1 VEPSLTGSPVVG
13 TAVTVNTGSWTGA
26 SVYQNFGTTYNG
38 FFVRNIQLALNL
50 AGITTS
56 VDGNYGP
63 QTRSNVTTFQAS
75 NGLVADGIAGP
86 MTYSVM
92 ERLLSNAAQMTY
104 AWFSCATPVA
114 ASTSAPP
121 APCTIISGATA
132 SSYTPVAGDVGKHLS
147 VKVTGARNGVTTT
160 THTATIGAVSV
171 GSAPAPAPTPS
182 ATLSATTSPTP
193 TPTPTT
199 SSTPSVT
206 PSPTASST
214 PSVTPSPTASP
225 TPTPTAPAVTGQP
238 AITGVAK
245 VGQTLTAGTGN
256 WTAVSPYQNYGPTYN
271 GYFVRNIQVALNG
284 AGLSVK
290 VDGVYGSATRTA
302 VRTFQSQ
309 KGLRVDGVAGPQTWA
324 AMQTVMTS
332 LTKFTYKW
340 YSCTAPIGASVSTLP
355 STCSAVTSG
364 AAATYRPVAGNVGR
378 FMTVAVTGTSSGTV
392 KTVFVPTTSAVVP

>member
-1 VEPSLTGSPVVG
+1 M
-13 TAVTVNTGSWTGA
+13 GSWTGA
-26 SVYQNFGTTYNG
+26 SVYQNYGTTHNG
-38 FFVRNIQLALNL
+38 YFVRNIQIALNL

-63 QTRSNVTTFQAS
+63 QTKSNVTTFQAS

-92 ERLLSNAAQMTY
+92 NRLLSNAAQMTY
-104 AWFSCATPVA
+104 AWFSCTTPVA
-114 ASTSAPP
+114 ASTSTPP
-121 APCTIISGATA
+121 AQCTIISGATA

-160 THTATIGAVSV
+160 THTATIGAVSD
-171 GSAPAPAPTPS
+171 GSAPAPAPAPAPTPS

-193 TPTPTT
+193 TASPTA
-199 SSTPSVT
+199 SATPSVT
-206 PSPTASST
+206 PSPTAS
-214 PSVTPSPTASP
+214 A

-271 GYFVRNIQVALNG
+271 GYFVRNIQIALNG
-284 AGLSVK
+284 AGISVK

-309 KGLRVDGVAGPQTWA
+309 KGLRVDGIAGAQTWA

-340 YSCTAPIGASVSTLP
+340 YSCTAPIGASVATLP

>member
-1 VEPSLTGSPVVG
+1 MSGTPVVG
-13 TAVTVNTGSWTGA
+13 TAVSVNTGSWTGA
-26 SVYQNFGTTYNG
+26 SVFQNYGTTYNG

-50 AGITTS
+50 ASITTS

-92 ERLLSNAAQMTY
+92 ERLLSNAAQITY

-121 APCTIISGATA
+121 ASCTIINAATT

-147 VKVTGARNGVTTT
+147 VRVTGARSGVTTT
-160 THTATIGAVSV
+160 THTATIGAVSD
-171 GSAPAPAPTPS
+171 GST
-182 ATLSATTSPTP
+182 PTP
-193 TPTPTT
+193 TPTP
-199 SSTPSVT
+199 SATPSATPTPT
-206 PSPTASST
+206 PSAT
-214 PSVTPSPTASP
+214 PSATP
-225 TPTPTAPAVTGQP
+225 TPTPTVPAVTGQP

-256 WTAVSPYQNYGPTYN
+256 WTAVSPYQNSGPTYN
-271 GYFVRNIQVALNG
+271 GYFVRNIQIALNG
-284 AGLSVK
+284 AGISVK

-309 KGLRVDGVAGPQTWA
+309 KGLRVDGVVGAQTWA

-340 YSCTAPIGASVSTLP
+340 YSCTSPITSSVATLP

-378 FMTVAVTGTSSGTV
+378 FMTVAVTGTSAGAV